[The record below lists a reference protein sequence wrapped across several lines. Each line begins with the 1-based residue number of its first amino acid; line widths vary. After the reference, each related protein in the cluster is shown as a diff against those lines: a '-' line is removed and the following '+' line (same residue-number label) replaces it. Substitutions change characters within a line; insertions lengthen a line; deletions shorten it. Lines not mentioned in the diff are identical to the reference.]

1 MAAEYTK
8 PDVNNF
14 KLSFRIHK
22 VTSQDE
28 NFPVTELL
36 ISDLSNFNYKVSRFV
51 WLTNLVTYKHIQEDG
66 IVRDFAR
73 TLRSLSLGSLVECIW
88 KT

>member
-1 MAAEYTK
+1 MSTEYTK

-36 ISDLSNFNYKVSRFV
+36 ISDLSNFNTKVIGFYQCI
-51 WLTNLVTYKHIQEDG
+51 VT
-66 IVRDFAR
+66 
-73 TLRSLSLGSLVECIW
+73 
-88 KT
+88 